1 MSEGFHNPYT
11 FIPLL
16 DRSRLDKS
24 PLGDRGP
31 LGHDRDVPSAWN
43 AHLRVVL
50 TVHTPLLLLDPARAT
65 RDRSGHQTYPVRLD
79 AAGRPYLAPTAVKGM
94 LRSAYEVVTNSRLG
108 VFWGR
113 ETLKVGGR
121 PSRRSPRDLLQT
133 TLPSLLPATRPEE
146 LSPADRVFG
155 WVAESRTGREVG
167 TAHRG
172 QLRLGPV
179 RWLEGAPVTFP
190 EPLPLAILSSPKPN
204 QVRFYL
210 GDLRQGRSV
219 AQPDGRNDVQA
230 GYDEAGRTLRGRKV
244 YPHHADLE
252 GREEHWREPWAASW
266 STPVRGRYREYLR
279 PEGRR
284 DDQNR
289 SITGWVP
296 PGARFAFEIRVWN
309 LAAVELGSLI
319 WLLELPDSCR
329 LRLGAGKPLGFGSV
343 RLRLRREE
351 STVIEGEEVAERY
364 RTLGAT
370 GPPTDPERFELLI
383 KTFKREVCRA
393 YTRTEFEKVPFIA
406 AFLAAAE
413 GRRGPIHY
421 PRLGQRPD
429 PAGKNFQ
436 WFQANARGRRVALP
450 EATSSDPLP
459 YEPGPRNPRH

>member
-1 MSEGFHNPYT
+1 MSQGFHNPYT

-16 DRSRLDKS
+16 DRSRLTRG
-24 PLGDRGP
+24 PLCDRPP
-31 LGHDRDVPSAWN
+31 LGHDRHVPSAWN
-43 AHLRVVL
+43 GRLRVLL

-65 RDRSGHQTYPVRLD
+65 RDRAGHPTYPVRLD
-79 AAGRPYLAPTAVKGM
+79 AAGRPYLAPTSVKGM

-113 ETLKVGGR
+113 EALKVGGR
-121 PSRRSPRDLLQT
+121 PSRRSPRQLLEA

-155 WVAESRTGREVG
+155 WVAESRTGREVE

-179 RWLEGAPVTFP
+179 RWLEGKPVTFP

-210 GDLRQGRSV
+210 GDLVEGRSV
-219 AQPDGRNDVQA
+219 AQPDGRSDVQA

-266 STPVRGRYREYLR
+266 STPVRGHYREYLR

-296 PGARFAFEIRVWN
+296 PGARFAFDIRVWN
-309 LAAVELGSLI
+309 LAEAELGALI
-319 WLLELPDSCR
+319 WLLELPERCR
-329 LRLGAGKPLGFGSV
+329 FRLGAGKPLGFGSV
-343 RLRLRREE
+343 SLRLQREA
-351 STVIEGEEVAERY
+351 SMAVTGAEVAERY
-364 RTLGAT
+364 RSLGEET
-370 GPPTDPERFELLI
+370 GPSTQPFDRLVA
-383 KTFKREVCRA
+383 TFQREVRRA
-393 YTRTEFEKVPFIA
+393 YARAEFEQVPFIA

-413 GRRGPIHY
+413 GKRGPVHY
-421 PRLGQRPD
+421 PRLREAPD
-429 PAGKNFQ
+429 PKGANFH
-436 WFQANARGRRVALP
+436 WFQANAKGRRCSLP
-450 EATSSDPLP
+450 EATSSDLLP
-459 YEPGPRNPRH
+459 YRPSPP